1 MKTARLITATTGKTD
16 AAQKADNQSLDT
28 LPDDYPPGEV
38 PCRDENVDDAP
49 PADVSPRN
57 VHLSDVDPADG
68 PPSGDSHSAAQPCDD
83 HADDAPASNIPLE
96 DLPHHE
102 HLEDDEGS
110 LDETDDEASD
120 RPSERKWHNS
130 SHSLGRSR
138 QI

>member
-1 MKTARLITATTGKTD
+1 MLHRRLITRALIHFLMIILLMKY
-16 AAQKADNQSLDT
+16 L
-28 LPDDYPPGEV
+28 
-38 PCRDENVDDAP
+38 DENVDDAP

-68 PPSGDSHSAAQPCDD
+68 PPNGDSHSAAQPCDD

-102 HLEDDEGS
+102 QLEDDEGS

-120 RPSERKWHNS
+120 RPSERK
-130 SHSLGRSR
+130 
-138 QI
+138 